1 MFLFVVSSFYF
12 CRLTPV
18 QPKETVRF
26 WNHGLFLRVFILR
39 NVYTFST
46 NWVRAGIVSVF
57 LFIITIHCCLILCI
71 PSIILCLQFSCKLQV
86 LFMLR
91 KYFCAFPIFLC
102 GFLYEIWWPKKEAI
116 EGIMSFERTSRG
128 DVVVMERKP
137 PTSQLPTCRGDV
149 VVTESKPPTSQL
161 PTYSWHCLVTYCSW
175 FIVQPLIENIN

>member
-18 QPKETVRF
+18 QPKENVRF

-39 NVYTFST
+39 NVYTFSC
-46 NWVRAGIVSVF
+46 NWVRVGIVYVF
-57 LFIITIHCCLILCI
+57 LFIIMIHCCLILYI
-71 PSIILCLQFSCKLQV
+71 PSIILFLQFSCKLQV

-91 KYFCAFPIFLC
+91 KYFCAFPILLC
-102 GFLYEIWWPKKEAI
+102 GFLYEIWWPEKEAI

-128 DVVVMERKP
+128 DVVVM
-137 PTSQLPTCRGDV
+137 
-149 VVTESKPPTSQL
+149 ESKPPTSQL